1 MSLTKVNVG
10 TPFRDALKADTW
22 NAFID
27 AAVDTKKRAEGRER
41 HISAGRERPANTVLV
56 QNTTGGDLDALSV
69 VAPSAPITT
78 PTELLEEFQSRS
90 GWVVVTPASSH
101 FGIFFVT
108 AESIPN
114 NEFGLAYCS
123 GVVPVFTE
131 MPHAIL
137 LRADIDAGTATK
149 LECCLNGSAQ
159 VIYRESGAGDRWAAV
174 RLGNPQDVVAVG
186 KTNAN
191 PHAINTQ
198 GQVSI
203 WQNGSDTGYDLEG
216 VWLDWAHGGEAISQN
231 KQVVVQWF
239 SAERRWRIT
248 AAECET

>member
-1 MSLTKVNVG
+1 MSLTKVSPG
-10 TPFRDALKADTW
+10 GSFREALKADTW

-27 AAVDTKKRAEGRER
+27 AAIDTKKRAAGRER

-56 QNTTGGDLDALSV
+56 QNTTGGDLEALSV
-69 VAPSAPITT
+69 VSPSAPITT

-90 GWVVVTPASSH
+90 GWTVVTPASSH
-101 FGIFFVT
+101 FGLFFVT

-114 NEFGLAYCS
+114 NEIGLAYCS
-123 GVVPVFTE
+123 GVVPILTE
-131 MPHAIL
+131 QPHAIL

-159 VIYRESGAGDRWAAV
+159 VIYREAGAGDRWAAV
-174 RLGNPQDVVAVG
+174 RLGLPVDIVAVG
-186 KTNAN
+186 KTNA
-191 PHAINTQ
+191 PHVVNTQ
-198 GQVSI
+198 GQISI

-216 VWLDWAHGGEAISQN
+216 VWLDWMHGSENISSG
-231 KQVVVQWF
+231 KQVQVQWF